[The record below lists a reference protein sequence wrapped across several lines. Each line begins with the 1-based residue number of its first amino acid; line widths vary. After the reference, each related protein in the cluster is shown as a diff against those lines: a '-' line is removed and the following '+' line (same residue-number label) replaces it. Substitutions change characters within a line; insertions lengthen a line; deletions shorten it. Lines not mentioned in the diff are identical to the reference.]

1 MTIIINLVL
10 GNAVPKISTWPLIHE
25 GAVTSTFR
33 ALALLSLLTE
43 DEITLPVRTP
53 VKAAN
58 IQELSLKYLKFI
70 DSFIFEGNVVG
81 KNKPINRL
89 IIRPVP

>member
-1 MTIIINLVL
+1 V
-10 GNAVPKISTWPLIHE
+10 
-25 GAVTSTFR
+25 R
-33 ALALLSLLTE
+33 TE

-58 IQELSLKYLKFI
+58 IQELNLKYLKFI

-81 KNKPINRL
+81 KNKPIKRL
-89 IIRPVP
+89 ITSPVP

>member
-1 MTIIINLVL
+1 
-10 GNAVPKISTWPLIHE
+10 
-25 GAVTSTFR
+25 
-33 ALALLSLLTE
+33 LLTE

-58 IQELSLKYLKFI
+58 IQELNLKYLKFI
-70 DSFIFEGNVVG
+70 DSFIFAGNVVG

-89 IIRPVP
+89 TTRPVP